1 MSSSVFNHINE
12 ANKITPISCFYIFLL
27 FPRVPL
33 TRYSPRKCNQN
44 VWFHFMVVGCL
55 LAPSYIFHV
64 SLALQTNLVLPP
76 LLSIYEYMQS
86 SIRLN
91 KRYLLSLYIC
101 SIFLLASCYCLLIH
115 ISLLC
120 GQILNV
126 CSILCNISLQYGNG
140 R

>member
-1 MSSSVFNHINE
+1 MNSSVFNHINE
-12 ANKITPISCFYIFLL
+12 ANKITPISCFYIFPL

-64 SLALQTNLVLPP
+64 SLALQTNLVIP
-76 LLSIYEYMQS
+76 LLQSIYEYMQN

-91 KRYLLSLYIC
+91 KRYLLSLHIYMFVCVLFPYWLRI
-101 SIFLLASCYCLLIH
+101 IAFFYTFLFFVWSNLECM
-115 ISLLC
+115 
-120 GQILNV
+120 
-126 CSILCNISLQYGNG
+126 QYHV
-140 R
+140 

>member
-1 MSSSVFNHINE
+1 MNSSVFNHINE
-12 ANKITPISCFYIFLL
+12 ANKITPISCFYIFPL

-64 SLALQTNLVLPP
+64 SLALQTNLVIP
-76 LLSIYEYMQS
+76 LLQKSYEYMQN

-91 KRYLLSLYIC
+91 TRYLLSLNIYVYVC
-101 SIFLLASCYCLLIH
+101 VFYFLIGFVLLPSSTH
-115 ISLLC
+115 FSSLWSNLKC
-120 GQILNV
+120 M
-126 CSILCNISLQYGNG
+126 QYHV
-140 R
+140 